1 MSRKILLLMVLLVL
15 VPLMTVSLGSE
26 VEFDVPSWAV
36 EVAPFEP
43 IPLYA
48 VVEVDALNLRDAP
61 STDGEKI
68 GVLHKGDR
76 VEILAWAVDY
86 YYTPWH
92 EDAYKNSD
100 YLWAEIRFGDQQG
113 FVAAEEAEYGF
124 GGSDKERYLT
134 VEHDFGE
141 LELYFR
147 ADVDDDGIKENIY
160 VGTGD
165 VHVDYEHIGSGMMG
179 YVYRLPLLMTIEDA
193 DDYLLADFYLGNSEE
208 KLSFVEFVVGE
219 DNFLDRVGKYYGWS
233 LYNLQAEDVNGDGI
247 NELQLTLDLRSMS
260 SSPVM
265 PPTFTNR
272 RTLGFSVQ
280 GGQIKEIYNYAEY
293 AFIPRYEDGPDG
305 TWIEIRGEAEITPE
319 RLLYHAMVTISR
331 ENYRTAKIEEFRTI
345 QVKEQLAQ
353 LDVVKH
359 ELPPPNYLNEGYHFT
374 VDIEARWVDSVGI
387 YALYCP
393 PGNDYAGRLGHEYT
407 AVSLNSMFQVY
418 DSYSYSDIEGTLT
431 KPLSLFCL
439 PEDGADKAGV
449 LESGIDVYVLVFES
463 SDKDWYLIQTDLWSV
478 DDGQKPLMGWTKV
491 LPEFVE

>member
-26 VEFDVPSWAV
+26 VEFDVPNWAV
-36 EVAPFEP
+36 EVAPFKP

-76 VEILAWAVDY
+76 VELLAWAVGY
-86 YYTPWH
+86 YYTYWR

-100 YLWAEIRFGDQQG
+100 YLWAEVRFGDQRG
-113 FVAAEEAEYGF
+113 FVAAEEAECGF
-124 GGSDKERYLT
+124 GGYDKERYLT

-147 ADVDDDGIKENIY
+147 ADVDGDGIKENIY

-165 VHVDYEHIGSGMMG
+165 VHVDYENFYYDKSYI
-179 YVYRLPLLMTIEDA
+179 YRLPLLMTIEDA

-233 LYNLQAEDVNGDGI
+233 LYDLRAEDVNGDGM
-247 NELQLTLDLRSMS
+247 NELQLTLDLRSTG

-272 RTLGFSVQ
+272 RTRGFSVQ
-280 GGQIKEIYNYAEY
+280 GGQIKEIYNYTDY
-293 AFIPRYEDGPDG
+293 AFIPVYDDGHNG

-353 LDVVKH
+353 LDVVRH
-359 ELPPPNYLNEGYHFT
+359 ELPPPNYLNKGYHFT

-407 AVSLNSMFQVY
+407 TVSLNSMFQVY
-418 DSYSYSDIEGTLT
+418 DSYSHSDIEGTLT

-463 SDKDWYLIQTDLWSV
+463 SDKDWYLIRPSRGAV
-478 DDGQKPLMGWTKV
+478 CYDGELPLMGWSYV
-491 LPEFVE
+491 RPEFVE